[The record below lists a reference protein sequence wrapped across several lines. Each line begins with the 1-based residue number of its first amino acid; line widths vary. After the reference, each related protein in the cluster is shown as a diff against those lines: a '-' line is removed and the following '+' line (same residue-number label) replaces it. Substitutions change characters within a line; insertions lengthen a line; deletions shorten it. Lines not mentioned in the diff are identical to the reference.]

1 LRDAHRHRDR
11 LTIVAPRLPSR
22 QSSFGDRIAAIAE
35 LGVASIAAERC
46 AIAFQS
52 SGADAGQIVCAPRG
66 DSRWD
71 AVVNALLLA
80 LDNRL
85 SDAIAARGTKRTR
98 GVPDSSESID
108 QVALTAREIAAI
120 ARGVE
125 KIVEGY
131 QLAGS
136 AFTDGVN
143 AVRVA
148 IVARVDRAENEVEA
162 SLELMAR
169 SALGEIALDAA
180 HASLDFWRTHGAES
194 GRQAVS
200 AKREVLRE
208 RMEADYLDNAVA
220 AVRRAQPAERFCR
233 FGEIVAS
240 GGGFDQWMVAIA
252 DGGELMLAAS
262 SPGAPKEFDPA
273 EASALSESF
282 RRHIVIG
289 HWSDRDACEVDRVK
303 RYLEDRVFA
312 GSYVCI
318 PFGAG
323 AIALASRDARASAA
337 RAEAIVERLA
347 PFAASWVL
355 ERDASRRSLLVR
367 QLALRM
373 FAAIDEERARI
384 ARDLHD
390 DQAQLLAATK
400 IALDGPPEAARSIF
414 KQVEEELR
422 RKTRELR
429 PTSIGNASLD
439 DAIEREFGR
448 LNRAGVKAN
457 FVHLD
462 NEDSAE
468 KISRPVQQLCFQ
480 VVREALSNV
489 IRHARAKSVQVTI
502 ESNHAAARVSISD
515 DGCGIDNGK
524 GEGTGLTGVRERL
537 ELMGGTLI
545 VESRAGR
552 TTVIAEIPEPA

>member
-1 LRDAHRHRDR
+1 MN
-11 LTIVAPRLPSR
+11 
-22 QSSFGDRIAAIAE
+22 
-35 LGVASIAAERC
+35 
-46 AIAFQS
+46 
-52 SGADAGQIVCAPRG
+52 
-66 DSRWD
+66 
-71 AVVNALLLA
+71 AVLVA

-85 SDAIAARGTKRTR
+85 IEAIAARGTKRTR

-108 QVALTAREIAAI
+108 QIALTAREIAAI
-120 ARGVE
+120 APGVE

-136 AFTDGVN
+136 GFTDGVN

-162 SLELMAR
+162 SLQLMAR
-169 SALGEIALDAA
+169 SALGEIALGAA
-180 HASLDFWRTHGAES
+180 HASLDFWRTYGAES
-194 GRQAVS
+194 GRQAVG
-200 AKREVLRE
+200 AKRELLRE
-208 RMEADYLDNAVA
+208 RVEADYLDNAVA
-220 AVRRAQPAERFCR
+220 AVRRAQPAERFGR

-240 GGGFDQWMVAIA
+240 GGGFDQWMVAIV

-262 SPGAPKEFDPA
+262 SPGVPKEFDPA
-273 EASALSESF
+273 QASALSESF

-289 HWSDRDACEVDRVK
+289 HWSDRDACEVDRAQ
-303 RYLEDRVFA
+303 RCLEDRVFA
-312 GSYVCI
+312 GSYVSI

-439 DAIEREFGR
+439 EVIEREFGR

-462 NEDSAE
+462 SGGAAE
-468 KISRPVQQLCFQ
+468 NISRPVQQLCFQ

-515 DGCGIDNGK
+515 DGRGIDNGK

-552 TTVIAEIPEPA
+552 TIVIAEIPEPA

>member
-1 LRDAHRHRDR
+1 LSNAHRHHNR
-11 LTIVAPRLPSR
+11 LSIVASRLPSR
-22 QSSFGDRIAAIAE
+22 QSSFADRVAAIAE
-35 LGVASIAAERC
+35 LGVATIAAERC

-52 SGADAGQIVCAPRG
+52 NGVNAGQIVCAPRG

-71 AVVNALLLA
+71 AVVNAVLVA

-85 SDAIAARGTKRTR
+85 SDAVAARGTKRAR
-98 GVPDSSESID
+98 GVPSLIESID
-108 QVALTAREIAAI
+108 QIALSAREIAAI
-120 ARGVE
+120 ARVE
-125 KIVEGY
+125 KIDEGF
-131 QLAGS
+131 QIAGS
-136 AFTDGVN
+136 AFTDGIR
-143 AVRVA
+143 AVRIA
-148 IVARVDRAENEVEA
+148 IVARVDRGQNELEA
-162 SLELMAR
+162 LLRLMAR
-169 SALGEIALDAA
+169 AAFCEIELGATR
-180 HASLDFWRTHGAES
+180 ASLDFWRTHGAES
-194 GRQAVS
+194 GRQAVG
-200 AKREVLRE
+200 AKRELLQE
-208 RMEADYLDNAVA
+208 RMAADYLDNAVA
-220 AVRRAQPAERFCR
+220 AVRRAHPAERFGR

-240 GGGFDQWMVAIA
+240 GAAFDQWMVAIA

-262 SPGAPKEFDPA
+262 SPGVPMEFDPA

-289 HWSDRDACEVDRVK
+289 HWSDRDACEDDRVK
-303 RYLEDRVFA
+303 QYLEERVFA

-337 RAEAIVERLA
+337 RAEVIVERLA

-355 ERDASRRSLLVR
+355 ERDASRHSLLVR

-390 DQAQLLAATK
+390 DQAQLLAAAK
-400 IALDGPPEAARSIF
+400 IALEGPPEAARSIF
-414 KQVEEELR
+414 KQVDEELR

-429 PTSIGNASLD
+429 PSSIGNASLD
-439 DAIEREFGR
+439 EAIEHEFER
-448 LNRAGVKAN
+448 LNRAGVKAK

-462 NEDSAE
+462 NGGAAE
-468 KISRPVQQLCFQ
+468 PISRPVQQLCFQ

-515 DGCGIDNGK
+515 DGRGIDNGK
-524 GEGTGLTGVRERL
+524 SDGTGLTGVRERL

-552 TTVIAEIPEPA
+552 TTVVAEIPESA